1 MVVGSCS
8 QCYCLILAAIA
19 AYNMGFRN
27 MSRNY
32 NNIDDHTTGGDY
44 SDDVVARAQYLNVM
58 VINICPQKK
67 ISYIPCAVVVYSNI

>member
-44 SDDVVARAQYLNVM
+44 SDDVVARAQYFERNG
-58 VINICPQKK
+58 
-67 ISYIPCAVVVYSNI
+67 Y